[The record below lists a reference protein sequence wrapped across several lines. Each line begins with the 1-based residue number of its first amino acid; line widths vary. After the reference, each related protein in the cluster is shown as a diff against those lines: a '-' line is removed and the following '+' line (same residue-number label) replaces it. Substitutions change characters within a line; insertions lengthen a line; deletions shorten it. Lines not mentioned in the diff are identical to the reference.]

1 MKNRIVSF
9 MSAFVLS
16 LAVIAGGGYVWVHR
30 TPVARAQNA
39 PAGLTMGT
47 TVTANIYGG
56 QNYFYLLIS
65 GGNVT
70 TFNLVNQNA
79 AGTTATT
86 NPQVVTIIF
95 QQDGTGS
102 RTVGFG
108 TMFATAVIPTVFA
121 TASKFTV
128 MQFYYDSASALW
140 FPLSTA
146 AIHN

>member
-1 MKNRIVSF
+1 MKNRF
-9 MSAFVLS
+9 
-16 LAVIAGGGYVWVHR
+16 LAVVFTLVAGIAFMLQPQA
-30 TPVARAQNA
+30 TAQNA
-39 PAGLTMGT
+39 PNNLTMGT
-47 TVTANIYGG
+47 TVTANVYGG
-56 QNYFYLLIS
+56 QTYFYLLVS

-79 AGTTATT
+79 AGTSFPF
-86 NPQVVTIIF
+86 NPGVITIVF

-121 TASKFTV
+121 TANKFTV
-128 MQFYYDSASALW
+128 MQFQYDTASGLW

-146 AIHN
+146 ALHN